1 MRIPQRLLLAGTLLG
16 LAGCAATPQA
26 PQAAV
31 AQTAEEP
38 VKEATENLPRV
49 EMGPNLFFK
58 LLVAEFAAEQ
68 GQMHL
73 AADAYLKSAEETG
86 DPRLARRATQAAVY
100 ARNSAMALSAAEL
113 WVELEPEQL
122 NARQSLAALYIRS
135 GQSDKALPHL
145 EKIIAFSPA
154 GKPGHGY
161 QLVANLLANAED
173 PQQALQQM
181 RQLTAAHPDDP
192 EALYAHAQLASQL
205 DHNEKAM
212 ELLQRLLTQQPQR
225 TDALILQARLLHT
238 SGQQQEA
245 LERLQRV
252 LKLDPDNDTIR
263 LTYARMLVDAQ
274 ALTAARR
281 EFRLLNRRLPEN
293 TDVIYALGLLALEAE
308 ELDDAEPYFMD
319 LVRLGSRDE
328 EARVALGQIAQMR
341 GNRLEAIDWFQSM
354 PKGERYIEA
363 QLLAAQ
369 LMAEEHGTDS
379 ALEYLRQL
387 PLDTESEHTQRYI
400 AEAELLADAERYE
413 EAMAVYDEAL
423 ESSSEKT
430 TLLYARA
437 LTAEKFGRIDLLERD
452 LKQILS
458 IDPNDVQALNAL
470 GYTLADRTERY
481 AEAMRYIEQAYA
493 MQPEDPA
500 ILDSMG
506 WGLYRLGRHQEA
518 LEYLRRAAEQ
528 LPRDAE
534 IAAHLGEVLWVTG
547 QQQKA
552 RQIWERAQE
561 VAPEHKVLNETV
573 KRFNP

>member
-38 VKEATENLPRV
+38 VEEATENLPRV

-100 ARNSAMALSAAEL
+100 ARNSAMALAAAEL
-113 WVELEPEQL
+113 WVELEPEQID
-122 NARQSLAALYIRS
+122 ARQSLAALYIRS

-145 EKIIAFSPA
+145 EKIIAFSPV

-161 QLVANLLANAED
+161 QLVANLLANAKD

-181 RQLTAAHPDDP
+181 TQLTAAHPDDP
-192 EALYAHAQLASQL
+192 EALYAHAQLASRL

-212 ELLQRLLTQQPQR
+212 DLLQRLLTQQPER

-238 SGQQQEA
+238 SGQQRQA
-245 LERLQRV
+245 LKRLQQV
-252 LKLDPDNDTIR
+252 LKQDPDNDAIR

-274 ALTAARR
+274 ELTAARR
-281 EFRLLNRRLPEN
+281 EFRRLNRRLPEN

-308 ELDDAEPYFMD
+308 ELDAAEPYFMD

-328 EARVALGQIAQMR
+328 EARIALGQIAQMR
-341 GNRLEAIDWFQSM
+341 GNRREAIDWFQSM

-369 LMAEEHGTDS
+369 LMAEEYGTDS

-387 PLDTESEHTQRYI
+387 SLETESEHTQRYI
-400 AEAELLADAERYE
+400 AEAELLADAERHE
-413 EAMAVYDEAL
+413 EAMAVYNEAL

-452 LKQILS
+452 LKQILN
-458 IDPNDVQALNAL
+458 IDPNNVQALNAL

-493 MQPEDPA
+493 LQPEDAA

-534 IAAHLGEVLWVTG
+534 VAAHLGEVLWVTG

-552 RQIWERAQE
+552 RQIWERALE